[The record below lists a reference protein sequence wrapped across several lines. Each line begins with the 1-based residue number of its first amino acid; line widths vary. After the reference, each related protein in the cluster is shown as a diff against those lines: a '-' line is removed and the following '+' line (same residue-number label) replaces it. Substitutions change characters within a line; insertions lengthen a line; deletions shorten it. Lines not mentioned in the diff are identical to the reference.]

1 MKSAIPRRLTA
12 TKSELRFAL
21 LTGAS
26 SLLGCVG
33 ASSAVSVEPVVYGT
47 DDRLEVFEHPSAV
60 HRAIANESIAM
71 EMSGRWID
79 DADPRD
85 VRVTYTQTLGE
96 AKMLCP
102 GERFADQLEPGTCSG
117 TLIDSRHLLT
127 AGHCVDETADCDGSR
142 VWVFGFAYE
151 AAGRLATLTTD
162 DVYRC
167 ARVLAYRDD
176 TADHAIVEL
185 DRDVVGH
192 TPATVRA
199 LSGGLAVGTPLTLI
213 GHPNGIPMKI
223 ASGGEVLSTEIE
235 TLRASLDAFNAN
247 SGSGVFDDEGAL
259 VALLDSG
266 ADDYVARGS
275 CNVVNVL
282 DPAME
287 TGEGLTYV
295 RPAIEALCRTP
306 GLVSPLCDCGGP
318 CVEALE
324 GDTCADAQVL
334 PAASGRYAISLV
346 GYTPDTTG
354 SCGGMGPDRVYTLT
368 LESSASVSI
377 TASGGD
383 PLLYLRAGCGGAER
397 ACNDDVSDSDRS
409 ARLEEVLEPG
419 TYALIVDAYDGST
432 SDVTLEVTIVSE
444 AGPDAAV
451 ADDAAARGDASPEAR
466 DGGASASIDAGTSAP
481 ASTSGCG
488 CRASSETSGTTTVLG
503 LLALLAVLARRSRR
517 EASAARNRIVSTT
530 DEPASR
536 RFC

>member
-1 MKSAIPRRLTA
+1 MTRSLVRGLFVAVSAAVTA
-12 TKSELRFAL
+12 
-21 LTGAS
+21 
-26 SLLGCVG
+26 GCVG
-33 ASSAVSVEPVVYGT
+33 APSAVSVEPVVYGT

-60 HRAIANESIAM
+60 HRAIASESIAM

-79 DADPRD
+79 DTDPRD
-85 VRVTYTQTLGE
+85 VRITYTQTLGE
-96 AKMLCP
+96 AKMLCA

-127 AGHCVDETADCDGSR
+127 AGHCVDEATDCDGSR
-142 VWVFGFAYE
+142 VWVFGFAYDVP
-151 AAGRLATLTTD
+151 GRLATLTSD

-199 LSGGLAVGTPLTLI
+199 LSGALPIGTPLTLI

-223 ASGGEVLSTEIE
+223 AGGGEVLSSEIE
-235 TLRASLDAFNAN
+235 TLRASVDAFNAN
-247 SGSGVFDDEGAL
+247 SGSGVFDDAGAL

-266 ADDYVARGS
+266 ADDYVERGG

-287 TGEGLTYV
+287 SGEGLTYV

-334 PAASGRYAISLV
+334 PASSGRYTISLV
-346 GYTPDTTG
+346 GYAPDTAG

-368 LESSASVSI
+368 LDARATVTI
-377 TASGGD
+377 AASGGD
-383 PLLYLRAGCGGAER
+383 PLLYLRAGCSGAEL
-397 ACNDDVSDSDRS
+397 ACDDDVSDTDRS
-409 ARLEEVLEPG
+409 ARLEETLEPG
-419 TYALIVDAYDGST
+419 TYALFVDAYDGST
-432 SDVTLEVTIVSE
+432 ADVTLEVTIASE
-444 AGPDAAV
+444 SGPDASTGV
-451 ADDAAARGDASPEAR
+451 DAAASSGDAGVETSDAR
-466 DGGASASIDAGTSAP
+466 ASEGPDAGASAPPSA
-481 ASTSGCG
+481 GCG
-488 CRASSETSGTTTVLG
+488 CRASSPHGRVADLTALFVLVLG
-503 LLALLAVLARRSRR
+503 LTSQRRARRSR
-517 EASAARNRIVSTT
+517 ASA
-530 DEPASR
+530 
-536 RFC
+536 

>member
-1 MKSAIPRRLTA
+1 MTR
-12 TKSELRFAL
+12 
-21 LTGAS
+21 
-26 SLLGCVG
+26 SLVRGLFV
-33 ASSAVSVEPVVYGT
+33 AVSSAVVAGCVAAPGSVVVPVVYGS

-85 VRVTYTQTLGE
+85 VRITYTQTLGE

-117 TLIDSRHLLT
+117 TLIDARHLLT
-127 AGHCVDETADCDGSR
+127 AGHCVDEATDCDGSR

-151 AAGRLATLTTD
+151 AAGRLATLTSD

-199 LSGGLAVGTPLTLI
+199 LSGALPVATPLTLI

-223 ASGGEVLSTEIE
+223 ASGGEVLSSELE
-235 TLRASLDAFNAN
+235 TLRASVDAFNAN

-266 ADDYVARGS
+266 ADDYVERGG

-282 DPAME
+282 DPATE
-287 TGEGLTYV
+287 SGEGLTYV

-334 PAASGRYAISLV
+334 PAVSATYAISLV
-346 GYTPDTTG
+346 GYAPDTAG
-354 SCGGMGPDRVYTLT
+354 SCGGMGPDRVYALT
-368 LESSASVSI
+368 LDARASVTI
-377 TASGGD
+377 TARGGD
-383 PLLYLRAGCGGAER
+383 PLLHLRAGCGGAEI
-397 ACNDDVSDSDRS
+397 ACDDDVSDTDRS
-409 ARLEEVLEPG
+409 ARLEETLEPG
-419 TYALIVDAYDGST
+419 TYALFVDAYDGST
-432 SDVTLEVTIVSE
+432 ADVTLEVTIASE
-444 AGPDAAV
+444 SGPDASMGE
-451 ADDAAARGDASPEAR
+451 DAAATSGDAGAETGDARASESPDA
-466 DGGASASIDAGTSAP
+466 GASAPPSAG
-481 ASTSGCG
+481 GCG
-488 CRASSETSGTTTVLG
+488 CRASSPQGRVADLTALLVLVLG
-503 LLALLAVLARRSRR
+503 L
-517 EASAARNRIVSTT
+517 
-530 DEPASR
+530 ASR
-536 RFC
+536 RRARASA

>member
-1 MKSAIPRRLTA
+1 MTRSHDRHLLAAMSRALRSAVLA
-12 TKSELRFAL
+12 
-21 LTGAS
+21 GAS
-26 SLLGCVG
+26 TWLGCVG
-33 ASSAVSVEPVVYGT
+33 APSAASVEPVVYGT

-60 HRAIANESIAM
+60 HRAIANDSIAM

-79 DADPRD
+79 DTDPGD
-85 VRVTYTQTLGE
+85 VRITYTETLGE

-117 TLIDSRHLLT
+117 TLIDARHLLT
-127 AGHCVDETADCDGSR
+127 AGHCVDEATDCDGSR

-151 AAGRLATLTTD
+151 AAGRLATLTSD

-199 LSGGLAVGTPLTLI
+199 LSGALPVGTPLTLI

-223 ASGGEVLSTEIE
+223 ASGGEVLSSELE

-282 DPAME
+282 DPATE
-287 TGEGLTYV
+287 SGEGLTYV

-334 PAASGRYAISLV
+334 PATSGRYAISLV
-346 GYTPDTTG
+346 GYAPDTTG

-368 LESSASVSI
+368 LAARAAVTI
-377 TASGGD
+377 AASGGD
-383 PLLYLRAGCGGAER
+383 PLLYLRAGCGGAEI
-397 ACNDDVSDSDRS
+397 ACDDDVSDTDRS
-409 ARLEEVLEPG
+409 ARLEETLEPG
-419 TYALIVDAYDGST
+419 TYALFVDAYDGST
-432 SDVTLEVTIVSE
+432 SDVTLEVTIASE
-444 AGPDAAV
+444 SGPDAAR
-451 ADDAAARGDASPEAR
+451 DDD
-466 DGGASASIDAGTSAP
+466 ASASADASVEASDAGPSASPDASASAP
-481 ASTSGCG
+481 PATGGCG
-488 CRASSETSGTTTVLG
+488 CRASNDARGAS
-503 LLALLAVLARRSRR
+503 LLALLAVLGALAGRAHRSR
-517 EASAARNRIVSTT
+517 
-530 DEPASR
+530 
-536 RFC
+536 

>member
-1 MKSAIPRRLTA
+1 MTRSLVRG
-12 TKSELRFAL
+12 L
-21 LTGAS
+21 LVAVSGVVWA
-26 SLLGCVG
+26 GCV
-33 ASSAVSVEPVVYGT
+33 AAPAFVIEPVVYGT

-60 HRAIANESIAM
+60 HRAVASESIAM

-79 DADPRD
+79 DTDPRD
-85 VRVTYTQTLGE
+85 VRITYTQTLGE

-117 TLIDSRHLLT
+117 TLIDARHLLT
-127 AGHCVDETADCDGSR
+127 AGHCVDEASDCDGSR

-151 AAGRLATLTTD
+151 AAGRLATLTSD

-199 LSGGLAVGTPLTLI
+199 LSGALPVGTPLTLI

-223 ASGGEVLSTEIE
+223 ASGGEVLSSELE
-235 TLRASLDAFNAN
+235 TLRASVDAFNAN

-266 ADDYVARGS
+266 ADDYVARGG
-275 CNVVNVL
+275 CNIVNVL
-282 DPAME
+282 DPARE
-287 TGEGLTYV
+287 SGEGLTYV
-295 RPAIEALCRTP
+295 RPAIQALCRTP

-324 GDTCADAQVL
+324 GDTCAEAQVL
-334 PAASGRYAISLV
+334 PAVSGTYTISLV

-368 LESSASVSI
+368 LATRAAVTI
-377 TASGGD
+377 AASGGD
-383 PLLYLRAGCGGAER
+383 PLLYLRAGCGGAEL
-397 ACNDDVSDSDRS
+397 
-409 ARLEEVLEPG
+409 ARLRRRRLGHRPER
-419 TYALIVDAYDGST
+419 
-432 SDVTLEVTIVSE
+432 
-444 AGPDAAV
+444 
-451 ADDAAARGDASPEAR
+451 AARRDARAGHLRALRRRVRRQHGGRDARGHDRERVGPRRVDRGGR
-466 DGGASASIDAGTSAP
+466 DGREPRCRRRDRR
-481 ASTSGCG
+481 
-488 CRASSETSGTTTVLG
+488 RASERGPRRGRERTAERRRVRLSG
-503 LLALLAVLARRSRR
+503 VLAAWARRRSHGAPRSRR
-517 EASAARNRIVSTT
+517 RARVA
-530 DEPASR
+530 ASR
-536 RFC
+536 ARGLTSLSGSILL